1 MSENSNKKDELK
13 ERMVKASNEMG
24 EKVGEVFQKAY
35 EDRKYM
41 KEAVTKSMEIT
52 SEAVK
57 ASVDLG
63 KKAENI
69 AVHMSQNFLDVSKSF
84 MKGFRNKIKEE
95 KEDK

>member
-1 MSENSNKKDELK
+1 MVENSNKKDELK
-13 ERMVKASNEMG
+13 ERMIKASNEMG
-24 EKVGEVFQKAY
+24 EKIGEAIQKAY

-57 ASVDLG
+57 ASIDLG

-69 AVHMSQNFLDVSKSF
+69 AVHMSQNFMDVSKSF
-84 MKGFRNKIKEE
+84 IKGLRNKIKED
-95 KEDK
+95 KE